1 MLTETVKVDAF
12 VYAVT
17 CSGFVVVEAEVYEV
31 DFVSEVLATFVSAS
45 FESSLVVVV
54 SCFV

>member
-31 DFVSEVLATFVSAS
+31 DFVSEVLATFLSAS